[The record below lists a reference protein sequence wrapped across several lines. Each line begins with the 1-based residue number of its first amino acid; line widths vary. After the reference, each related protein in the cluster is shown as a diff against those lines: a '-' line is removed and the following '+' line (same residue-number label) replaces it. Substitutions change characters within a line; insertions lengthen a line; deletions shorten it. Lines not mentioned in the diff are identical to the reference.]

1 MKTARKEIRLEKGA
15 IMNKIGEDF
24 DFQEIYE
31 NAVRLREMAQAW
43 NEIILR
49 LDNLR
54 PVRHAHLIKLYY
66 YKGQNHYDEN
76 FEGWTASARK
86 GFDDVPKVKGTNK
99 YPGFN
104 KLYDH
109 VWESVEDSF
118 DDFHRRTVSDLN
130 KAYTDFAP
138 IDTIDY
144 AGVKAFVSRFN
155 RWACECISTEGGI
168 TFEDTKSKILEL
180 LAI

>member
-31 NAVRLREMAQAW
+31 NAVRLRETAQAW

-66 YKGQNHYDEN
+66 YKRQKI
-76 FEGWTASARK
+76 RLLKK
-86 GFDDVPKVKGTNK
+86 GHN
-99 YPGFN
+99 
-104 KLYDH
+104 
-109 VWESVEDSF
+109 
-118 DDFHRRTVSDLN
+118 LN
-130 KAYTDFAP
+130 
-138 IDTIDY
+138 
-144 AGVKAFVSRFN
+144 N
-155 RWACECISTEGGI
+155 
-168 TFEDTKSKILEL
+168 
-180 LAI
+180 